1 MIYPLKYFAD
11 RIKDVETNDSLMTA
25 EKKILT
31 KYYIQEIKKYNREN
45 K

>member
-1 MIYPLKYFAD
+1 MIYPLKYFDD
-11 RIKDVETNDSLMTA
+11 RIKSVEKSDILMTA